1 MKCFLMKTA
10 IAIPLQKSKKRKTN
24 IFLRGSCFQ
33 GIFIRKQEG
42 WNPYAYRGFQPSYS
56 AIFKGEL
63 ALLDGDFPML
73 LFVFLDAVPHQD
85 IDLAVGGT
93 SLVVRDKMQ
102 LVQQDILEVKNTVI
116 TERNKKGE
124 LWLSP
129 PNTEAR
135 KLESAWSSENR
146 LKRWVR
152 NFDSNLLQCDD
163 TTIIELIL
171 EHVLNTKPILEI
183 ENCRCNAS

>member
-1 MKCFLMKTA
+1 MVKLFTRTLRYRFTYLPA
-10 IAIPLQKSKKRKTN
+10 SVKSRVVA
-24 IFLRGSCFQ
+24 FYRGSDP
-33 GIFIRKQEG
+33 ID
-42 WNPYAYRGFQPSYS
+42 SMYS
-56 AIFKGEL
+56 
-63 ALLDGDFPML
+63 DST
-73 LFVFLDAVPHQD
+73 LFEREIGPIV
-85 IDLAVGGT
+85 
-93 SLVVRDKMQ
+93 MQ
-102 LVQQDILEVKNTVI
+102 MVNVI

-171 EHVLNTKPILEI
+171 EHVLNRKPILEI
-183 ENCRCNAS
+183 ENCRCHASWLSSLLYSYAWNEIVVLCRRNKA

>member
-1 MKCFLMKTA
+1 MVKLFTRTLRYRFTYLPA
-10 IAIPLQKSKKRKTN
+10 SVKSRVVA
-24 IFLRGSCFQ
+24 FYRGSDP
-33 GIFIRKQEG
+33 ID
-42 WNPYAYRGFQPSYS
+42 SMYS
-56 AIFKGEL
+56 
-63 ALLDGDFPML
+63 DST
-73 LFVFLDAVPHQD
+73 LFEREIGPIV
-85 IDLAVGGT
+85 
-93 SLVVRDKMQ
+93 MQ
-102 LVQQDILEVKNTVI
+102 MVNVI

-171 EHVLNTKPILEI
+171 EHVLNRNPILEI
-183 ENCRCNAS
+183 ENCRCHAS